1 MGEERDK
8 ATNLRK
14 QITTLKARTLERK
27 DFQGRMD
34 CFPSSLKHFQYD
46 FSSEVRSLFPLE
58 LKTFVIY
65 VYSIQNCSSV

>member
-34 CFPSSLKHFQYD
+34 CFPSSLKHFRYD

-58 LKTFVIY
+58 LKIY
-65 VYSIQNCSSV
+65 VYSIQNCSNV